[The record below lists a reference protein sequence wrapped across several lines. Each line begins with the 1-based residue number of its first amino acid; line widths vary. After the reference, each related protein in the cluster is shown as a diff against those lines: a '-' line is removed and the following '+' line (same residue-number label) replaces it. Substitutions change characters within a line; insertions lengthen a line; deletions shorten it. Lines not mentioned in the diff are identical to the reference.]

1 MKKGLGRGISSL
13 LPDEPLAANE
23 TSSPTML
30 KITDIEPNKEQP
42 RKDFDKEKLSSLAD
56 SIKEYGLIQPLV
68 VSEKSNGRYVIV
80 AGERRWRAA
89 KAAGLKEVPVTI
101 KEYTKEEIAEI
112 ALIEN
117 LQREDLN
124 PIEEALGYQS
134 LLDDYNLTQ
143 EAVSKKLGKSRSA
156 VANSL
161 RLLSLDDEIKNLIS
175 VGKISSGHARA
186 VLSLPTKEKR
196 LLLAERIIAEDLSV
210 RRAET
215 LAKIL
220 QKEPVQKEKKD
231 SSPTQYDL
239 EMSKICER
247 LSSKFGTK
255 VTMSKGKNK
264 RKIEIEYY
272 NDKDLE
278 RIIDLLN

>member
-89 KAAGLKEVPVTI
+89 KAAGLKEIPVTI

-161 RLLSLDDEIKNLIS
+161 RLLSLDDEIKKLIS
-175 VGKISSGHARA
+175 AGRISSGHARA

-196 LLLAERIIAEDLSV
+196 LLLAEKIIAEDLSV
-210 RRAET
+210 RRAEA

-239 EMSKICER
+239 EMSKICEQ

>member
-161 RLLSLDDEIKNLIS
+161 RLLSLDDEIKKLIS

-196 LLLAERIIAEDLSV
+196 LLLAEKIIAEDLSV
-210 RRAET
+210 RRAEA

>member
-134 LLDDYNLTQ
+134 LLEDYNLTQ

-161 RLLSLDDEIKNLIS
+161 RLLSLDDEIKKLIS

-210 RRAET
+210 RRAEA

-220 QKEPVQKEKKD
+220 QKEPTQKEKKD